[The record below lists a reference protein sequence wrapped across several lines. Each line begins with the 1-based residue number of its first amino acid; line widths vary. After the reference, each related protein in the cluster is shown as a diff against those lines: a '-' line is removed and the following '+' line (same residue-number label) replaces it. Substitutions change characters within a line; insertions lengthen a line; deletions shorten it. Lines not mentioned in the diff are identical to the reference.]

1 MVLDEAVVVAEE
13 LDGEGLSSSL
23 LGVAI
28 KMGLN
33 MGEAEAGPGMA
44 REEELAGGLSI
55 PNSMLGFGVGEGA
68 VEAGVLAD
76 CSA

>member
-1 MVLDEAVVVAEE
+1 MYILDEVVLET
-13 LDGEGLSSSL
+13 DDKGLLFSV

-28 KMGLN
+28 KMDLTTR
-33 MGEAEAGPGMA
+33 EAQAVPGVA

-55 PNSMLGFGVGEGA
+55 PNSMLDFGVGEGA
-68 VEAGVLAD
+68 MEAGVLTG

>member
-13 LDGEGLSSSL
+13 LDGKGLSFSL

-33 MGEAEAGPGMA
+33 MGEEAGAGMA